1 MYKAIHP
8 WMEKLIERS
17 NMYKQF
23 YKSKTVW
30 FNVITIGLG
39 IMGVFNQTYPIDPQT
54 MAFIVGIGN
63 LILRLISEEKIAF
76 GKRNLFGKK
85 I

>member
-1 MYKAIHP
+1 
-8 WMEKLIERS
+8 
-17 NMYKQF
+17 
-23 YKSKTVW
+23 
-30 FNVITIGLG
+30 
-39 IMGVFNQTYPIDPQT
+39 